1 MTATG
6 SFRNLNVGSFCQ
18 YSLNLICE
26 VKNMNFYKDH
36 YDVIIMGA
44 GLAGLSCALQLQSRG
59 IKDILILEKH
69 NLPGGLATSYV
80 RNGIEIEATL
90 HEMMSIGTKEDRLKV
105 GAFFDDMGVDIDWLP
120 VPEAYRFLQ
129 TTDGIDITLHA
140 GYRRMADEI
149 DAQFPGWGDKVYE
162 FMLLMRRVYDSMN
175 ILSVTPM
182 SKPEML
188 LKHPDFVKT
197 VGYSAEQVMSTFEF
211 PDEIEQILTPY
222 WIYVGNPMNTLPFT
236 IYAFLMADYFCG
248 SYVAHGL
255 SHEMS
260 MKLEKKAEENGA
272 QIEFRQEVEK
282 ILVHNGRVTG
292 VRTKRGDEIA
302 CDYVVSAAYP
312 NKVYTQMIEP
322 LSEVPEGAIK
332 AVNARNL
339 SVCPVSVMM
348 VLDGSPEELGIS
360 DYNIFSGDTMD
371 TTEIWDN
378 YHTAGPYTYLT
389 SICLN
394 LANPDCTPEGM
405 CQFSITALPLVDSF
419 LDVKEEDYPALKR
432 KLAAEMIANYEKNTG
447 INIHDHIV
455 EIEVETPITVAHYVG
470 AWKGSIYGYAHCMDD
485 HAVARLQMKAEDH
498 FIRGLE
504 FAGAHGMSGNG
515 MGPAVTNGRAA
526 AKGILEAEAAKN
538 KKTPASVI
546 KNLIGGAGK

>member
-1 MTATG
+1 
-6 SFRNLNVGSFCQ
+6 
-18 YSLNLICE
+18 
-26 VKNMNFYKDH
+26 MNFYKDH

-378 YHTAGPYTYLT
+378 
-389 SICLN
+389 
-394 LANPDCTPEGM
+394 
-405 CQFSITALPLVDSF
+405 
-419 LDVKEEDYPALKR
+419 VKEEDYPALKR

>member
-1 MTATG
+1 
-6 SFRNLNVGSFCQ
+6 
-18 YSLNLICE
+18 
-26 VKNMNFYKDH
+26 
-36 YDVIIMGA
+36 
-44 GLAGLSCALQLQSRG
+44 
-59 IKDILILEKH
+59 
-69 NLPGGLATSYV
+69 
-80 RNGIEIEATL
+80 
-90 HEMMSIGTKEDRLKV
+90 
-105 GAFFDDMGVDIDWLP
+105 
-120 VPEAYRFLQ
+120 
-129 TTDGIDITLHA
+129 
-140 GYRRMADEI
+140 
-149 DAQFPGWGDKVYE
+149 
-162 FMLLMRRVYDSMN
+162 
-175 ILSVTPM
+175 
-182 SKPEML
+182 
-188 LKHPDFVKT
+188 
-197 VGYSAEQVMSTFEF
+197 
-211 PDEIEQILTPY
+211 
-222 WIYVGNPMNTLPFT
+222 MNTLPFT